1 MIKPHFLL
9 YFTFIYQ
16 TFTENN
22 KTIRFFDRME
32 STELDL
38 ECSLCK
44 DIYREPKTLGCLH
57 SFCLECLEIY
67 VERNHSN
74 AGLKCPICRTP
85 FQQHQH
91 QQLVDLS
98 TDSYLINA
106 LNIHNSLTN
115 SSILQQIDE
124 KDEKTHYCLDC
135 KLSINS
141 ESIDQHSSHN
151 ISILSKDLIEN
162 QKQSLIDLINKVSFF
177 VLFFYLLFLTLLS
190 FNIEKKKR

>member
-1 MIKPHFLL
+1 M
-9 YFTFIYQ
+9 
-16 TFTENN
+16 
-22 KTIRFFDRME
+22 
-32 STELDL
+32 STETEKELEIEL

-74 AGLKCPICRTP
+74 VSLKCPICRTP

-91 QQLVDLS
+91 QQLTDLS
-98 TDSYLINA
+98 TDSYLLNA
-106 LNIHNSLTN
+106 LNIHNSLVN
-115 SSILQQIDE
+115 SSIFQQSDE
-124 KDEKTHYCLDC
+124 RNEETHYCLDC

-151 ISILSKDLIEN
+151 ISILSNDLIEN
-162 QKQSLIDLINKVSFF
+162 QKHSLIGSINKVSFLSF
-177 VLFFYLLFLTLLS
+177 LKKSFTSYLILILFF
-190 FNIEKKKR
+190 